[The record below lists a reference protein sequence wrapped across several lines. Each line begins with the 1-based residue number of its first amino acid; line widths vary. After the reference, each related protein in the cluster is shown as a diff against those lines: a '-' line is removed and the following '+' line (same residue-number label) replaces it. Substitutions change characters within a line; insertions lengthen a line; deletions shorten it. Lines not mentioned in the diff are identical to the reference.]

1 VSALAATLPVSLT
14 SLLSVSAIFHGFVY
28 RAHSACSYTRDVE
41 GRSALVHCVRNGHA
55 DCCAELVLFPY
66 HRAAIA

>member
-1 VSALAATLPVSLT
+1 M
-14 SLLSVSAIFHGFVY
+14 SAIFHGFVY

-41 GRSALVHCVRNGHA
+41 GRSALVHSVRNGHA
-55 DCCAELVLFPY
+55 DCCAELVLFLY